1 MFVVAGVLAA
11 APVHATAG
19 VSAAP
24 VGGAPVGGA
33 PVAGAAID
41 EGSGGP
47 PEDVVAAPL
56 VLATGEIELRLTAE
70 LNVQRRLF
78 ARPLALAPD
87 AWWGVSPRWT
97 IGVIHSNA
105 SVDRIAAD
113 ASLCLRRT
121 ALSTCSGRYRGG
133 GIDVRFS
140 ALEGKLAVAPRLRLL
155 IRDVDPWKPA
165 TTLGALARWAH
176 GRFAI
181 VSDPY
186 VRLPLA
192 NRQLGNR
199 AALSVP
205 LWFAIQPA
213 RGWQLA
219 FRTGYDADFAVFR
232 DGGHVPIALEV
243 EARVTR
249 EVTLGASGG
258 WASLLGP
265 QHDGKHAALTFF
277 VDWRL

>member
-11 APVHATAG
+11 APVHA
-19 VSAAP
+19 AP
-24 VGGAPVGGA
+24 P
-33 PVAGAAID
+33 D
-41 EGSGGP
+41 
-47 PEDVVAAPL
+47 DLVAAPL
-56 VLATGEIELRLTAE
+56 VLDEGAVELRLTAE
-70 LNVQRRLF
+70 INVQRRAF

-97 IGVIHSNA
+97 IGVIHSSA

-121 ALSTCSGRYRGG
+121 ALSTCNGRYRGSG
-133 GIDVRFS
+133 LDVRFS
-140 ALEGKLAVAPRLRLL
+140 ALTGALAVAPRLRVL
-155 IRDVDPWKPA
+155 IREIDPFKPA

-186 VRLPLA
+186 IRLPLA

-199 AALSVP
+199 ASLSVP
-205 LWFAIQPA
+205 LWFAVQPA

-243 EARVTR
+243 NARATHA
-249 EVTLGASGG
+249 LSFGASGG

-265 QHDGKHAALTFF
+265 QHDGKHAALTLFA
-277 VDWRL
+277 DWHL